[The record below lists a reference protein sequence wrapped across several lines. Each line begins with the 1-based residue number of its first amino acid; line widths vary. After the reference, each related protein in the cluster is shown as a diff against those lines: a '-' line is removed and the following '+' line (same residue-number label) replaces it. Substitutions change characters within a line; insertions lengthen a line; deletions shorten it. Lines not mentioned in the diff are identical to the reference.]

1 MRYYQ
6 NVEEVRQAGDERL
19 RRDGMPERDANA
31 GNYPSAVWRLMIERA
46 PRTGASNMALDEA
59 IMDAAAEGAAP
70 PTLRFY
76 AWEPPCLSLG
86 KRQPLD
92 GIDLARCRADGIDVV
107 RRATG
112 GFAILHTD
120 ELTYSIATRPD
131 DPRADGA
138 ILDAY
143 RKLSQGLMA
152 GLRLLGATP
161 EMNPVV
167 PGGVHNASAACFEM
181 PSAYEIV
188 MGGQKLIG
196 SAQVRPAGRIL
207 QHGSLPL
214 TGDIAR
220 LVPYLAYADEAERA
234 ALAGHLRAR
243 ATTISDALG
252 RAVSIEEAAEAMA
265 RGFATALNLTFE
277 PGEPTAAEMRAAE
290 ARLAEKSILQE

>member
-1 MRYYQ
+1 M
-6 NVEEVRQAGDERL
+6 VEA
-19 RRDGMPERDANA
+19 DAPLSI
-31 GNYPSAVWRLMIERA
+31 YPQAVWRLIIERA
-46 PRTGASNMALDEA
+46 PRTGAWNMALDEA
-59 IMDAAAEGAAP
+59 IMDAVAAGDSL

-92 GIDLARCRADGIDVV
+92 GVDLERCRADGIDVV

-120 ELTYSIATRPD
+120 ELTYSVAVRPD

-143 RKLSQGLMA
+143 RKLSQGLLA
-152 GLRLLGATP
+152 GLRLLGAAP
-161 EMNPVV
+161 EMSPVV

-188 MGGQKLIG
+188 VGHQKLIG
-196 SAQVRPAGRIL
+196 SAQARPAGRVL

-214 TGDIAR
+214 TGNIAR
-220 LVPYLAYADEAERA
+220 VVPYLAYEHEEERA
-234 ALAGHLRAR
+234 ALAAHLRER
-243 ATTISDALG
+243 ATTVSDAL
-252 RAVSIEEAAEAMA
+252 RRTVRYDEAAEAMA
-265 RGFATALNLTFE
+265 RGFAAALNLTLE
-277 PGEPTAAEMRAAE
+277 PGEPTVAEVDAAAK
-290 ARLAEKSILQE
+290 RLDEKVVL

>member
-1 MRYYQ
+1 MQQHEPTQQRYP
-6 NVEEVRQAGDERL
+6 RAI
-19 RRDGMPERDANA
+19 
-31 GNYPSAVWRLMIERA
+31 WRLIVEHT
-46 PRTGASNMALDEA
+46 PRTGGWNMALDEA
-59 IMDAAAEGAAP
+59 IMDAVAAGDAL

-92 GIDLARCRADGIDVV
+92 GVDLARCRADGISVV

-112 GFAILHTD
+112 GLAILHTD
-120 ELTYSIATRPD
+120 ELTYSVATRPD

-152 GLRLLGATP
+152 GLRLLGAIP

-188 MGGQKLIG
+188 MGHQKLIG
-196 SAQVRPAGRIL
+196 SAQVRPAGRVL

-214 TGDIAR
+214 SGDIAR
-220 LVPYLAYADEAERA
+220 LVPYLTFESEDERA
-234 ALAGHLRAR
+234 TLAAHLRER
-243 ATTISDALG
+243 ATTISAALG
-252 RAVSIEEAAEAMA
+252 RVVGFEEAAEAMA
-265 RGFATALNLTFE
+265 RGFADALHLTLE
-277 PGEPTAAEMRAAE
+277 PDEPSAMELRE
-290 ARLAEKSILQE
+290 VERRLAEKVVA

>member
-1 MRYYQ
+1 M
-6 NVEEVRQAGDERL
+6 
-19 RRDGMPERDANA
+19 ANQET
-31 GNYPSAVWRLMIERA
+31 GNYPQAVWRLIIERG
-46 PRTGASNMALDEA
+46 PRTGAWNMALDEA
-59 IMDAAAEGAAP
+59 IMDAVALGESL

-92 GIDLARCRADGIDVV
+92 GVDLARCRADGIDVV

-120 ELTYSIATRPD
+120 EMTYSITTRPD

-143 RKLSQGLMA
+143 RKLSQGLLA
-152 GLRLLGATP
+152 GLRLLGAAP

-188 MGGQKLIG
+188 VDGQKLIG
-196 SAQVRPAGRIL
+196 SAQARPTGRVL

-220 LVPYLAYADEAERA
+220 VVPYLAYERDDERA
-234 ALAGHLRAR
+234 ALAAHLRER

-252 RAVSIEEAAEAMA
+252 RAVSYNEAAEAMA
-265 RGFATALNLTFE
+265 QGFAEALNLTFE
-277 PGEPTAAEMRAAE
+277 PGEPSIAEIDAAQRQQAG
-290 ARLAEKSILQE
+290 KIV

>member
-1 MRYYQ
+1 M
-6 NVEEVRQAGDERL
+6 VEAD
-19 RRDGMPERDANA
+19 DAPLSV
-31 GNYPSAVWRLMIERA
+31 YPQAVWRLIIERA
-46 PRTGASNMALDEA
+46 PRTGAWNMALDEA
-59 IMDAAAEGAAP
+59 IMDAVAAGDSL

-92 GIDLARCRADGIDVV
+92 GVDLERCRADGIDVV

-120 ELTYSIATRPD
+120 ELTYSVAVRPD

-143 RKLSQGLMA
+143 RKLSQGLLA

-161 EMNPVV
+161 EMSPVV

-188 MGGQKLIG
+188 VGHQKLIG
-196 SAQVRPAGRIL
+196 SAQARPAGRVL

-220 LVPYLAYADEAERA
+220 VVPYLAYERQEERVTLA
-234 ALAGHLRAR
+234 AHLRER
-243 ATTISDALG
+243 ATTISDAL
-252 RAVSIEEAAEAMA
+252 RRPVRFDEAAEAMA
-265 RGFATALNLTFE
+265 RGFAHALNLTLE
-277 PGEPTAAEMRAAE
+277 PGEPRVAEMDAA
-290 ARLAEKSILQE
+290 AQRLAEKIVL

>member
-1 MRYYQ
+1 
-6 NVEEVRQAGDERL
+6 
-19 RRDGMPERDANA
+19 MPETDGKTAK
-31 GNYPSAVWRLMIERA
+31 YPPAVWRLMIERG
-46 PRTGASNMALDEA
+46 PQTGAWNMALDEA
-59 IMDAAAEGAAP
+59 IMDAVAEGKAP

-107 RRATG
+107 RRSTG

-143 RKLSQGLMA
+143 RKLSQGLME

-188 MGGQKLIG
+188 MGGRKLIG
-196 SAQVRPAGRIL
+196 SAQVRPAGRVL

-220 LVPYLAYADEAERA
+220 LVHYLAYEDESERE
-234 ALAGHLRAR
+234 ALAKHLRER
-243 ATTISDALG
+243 ATTISAALG
-252 RAVSIEEAAEAMA
+252 RAVSFDETAEAMA
-265 RGFATALNLTFE
+265 RGFAEALDLTLE
-277 PGEPTAAEMRAAE
+277 PGEPTSAELAAAQSRRE
-290 ARLAEKSILQE
+290 EKVVVESDAGEFGTN

>member
-1 MRYYQ
+1 MTEQ
-6 NVEEVRQAGDERL
+6 QHA
-19 RRDGMPERDANA
+19 
-31 GNYPSAVWRLMIERA
+31 YPPATWRLIVERE
-46 PRTGASNMALDEA
+46 PRPGAENMALDEA
-59 IMDAAAEGAAP
+59 IMDAVAEGTAP

-76 AWEPPCLSLG
+76 AWAPPCLSLG

-92 GIDLARCRADGIDVV
+92 GVDLARCAADGVDVV

-143 RKLSQGLMA
+143 RKLSA
-152 GLRLLGATP
+152 GLVAGLHILGLPAR
-161 EMNPVV
+161 MNSVV
-167 PGGVHNASAACFEM
+167 PGGVHNASAACFEV

-188 MGGQKLIG
+188 TGERKLFG
-196 SAQVRPAGRIL
+196 SAQARPGGRVL

-220 LVPYLAYADEAERA
+220 VVRYLALDAEDDQASLER
-234 ALAGHLRAR
+234 HLRER
-243 ATTISDALG
+243 ATTLSDALG
-252 RAVSIEEAAEAMA
+252 RPVSYDEAATALA
-265 RGFATALNLTFE
+265 RGFAEALNLTLK
-277 PGEPTAAEMRAAE
+277 PGDVSEAELRLAKS
-290 ARLAEKSILQE
+290 RLAEKVVS

>member
-1 MRYYQ
+1 MPGKPGTDVAAGRY
-6 NVEEVRQAGDERL
+6 
-19 RRDGMPERDANA
+19 P
-31 GNYPSAVWRLMIERA
+31 PAVWRLIIERA
-46 PRTGASNMALDEA
+46 PRTGAWNMALDEA
-59 IMDAAAEGAAP
+59 IMDAVAEGDAP

-107 RRATG
+107 CRATG

-120 ELTYSIATRPD
+120 ELTYSVATRPD

-143 RKLSQGLMA
+143 RTLSQGLMA

-167 PGGVHNASAACFEM
+167 PGGVHNASAACFEA

-188 MGGQKLIG
+188 MGGRKLLG
-196 SAQVRPAGRIL
+196 SAQVRPAGRVL

-234 ALAGHLRAR
+234 ALARHLRER
-243 ATTISDALG
+243 ATTISAALG
-252 RAVSIEEAAEAMA
+252 RAVSFDEAAEAMA
-265 RGFATALNLTFE
+265 RGFAEALDLAFE
-277 PGEPTAAEMRAAE
+277 PGEPTSTELATAE
-290 ARLAEKSILQE
+290 ARLAEKVVV

>member
-1 MRYYQ
+1 MARVWEREMRGSSGTDTG
-6 NVEEVRQAGDERL
+6 VGR
-19 RRDGMPERDANA
+19 
-31 GNYPSAVWRLMIERA
+31 YPPAVWRLMIERA
-46 PRTGASNMALDEA
+46 PRTGAWNMALDEA
-59 IMDAAAEGAAP
+59 IMDAVAEVKAL

-92 GIDLARCRADGIDVV
+92 GIDLACCRADGIDVV

-120 ELTYSIATRPD
+120 ELTYSVAIRPD

-188 MGGQKLIG
+188 MDGRKLIG
-196 SAQVRPAGRIL
+196 SAQVRPAGRVL

-220 LVPYLAYADEAERA
+220 LVPYLAYEDVSERE
-234 ALAGHLRAR
+234 ALAKHLRER
-243 ATTISDALG
+243 ATTISSALG
-252 RAVSIEEAAEAMA
+252 RAVSFDEAAEAMA
-265 RGFATALNLTFE
+265 HGFAEALNLTLE
-277 PGEPTAAEMRAAE
+277 SSAPTTAEMQAAERRM
-290 ARLAEKSILQE
+290 AEKVVE

>member
-1 MRYYQ
+1 ML
-6 NVEEVRQAGDERL
+6 ESSGAT
-19 RRDGMPERDANA
+19 
-31 GNYPSAVWRLMIERA
+31 GNYHQAVWRLMIERG
-46 PRTGASNMALDEA
+46 PRTGAWNMALDEA
-59 IMDAAAEGAAP
+59 IMDAVAEGSAP

-120 ELTYSIATRPD
+120 ELTYSIVTRPD

-161 EMNPVV
+161 KMNPVV

-196 SAQVRPAGRIL
+196 SAQVRPAGRVL

-220 LVPYLAYADEAERA
+220 LVPYLAYEDEGERA
-234 ALAGHLRAR
+234 ALAEHLRAR
-243 ATTISDALG
+243 ATTISAALG
-252 RAVSIEEAAEAMA
+252 RTVSFDEAAEAMA
-265 RGFATALNLTFE
+265 RGFADALNLTLE
-277 PGEPTAAEMRAAE
+277 PAEPSAAELLAAE
-290 ARLAEKSILQE
+290 ARLCEKVVVG